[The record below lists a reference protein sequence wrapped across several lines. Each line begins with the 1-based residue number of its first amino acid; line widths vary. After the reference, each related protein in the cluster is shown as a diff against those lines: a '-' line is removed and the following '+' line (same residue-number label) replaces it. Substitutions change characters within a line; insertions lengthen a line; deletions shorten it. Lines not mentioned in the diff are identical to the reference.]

1 MTIFL
6 KDYYNYEILQ
16 SHNHQQKMLCS
27 NGKCGNNKNYEFQ
40 LRLCHHPAKTSLEV
54 QLPSQCLSFTI
65 CQVRKNLPILPE
77 NCYREKKPGPNLF
90 CHVCTELHSPGGSDT
105 VCLQCRRPGLEPW
118 AGEIP
123 QTRAWRPTPVFLP
136 AGSHGHFTL
145 YYTVKTADFCVN
157 TE

>member
-16 SHNHQQKMLCS
+16 SHNHQLKMLCS

-90 CHVCTELHSPGGSDT
+90 CYVCTELHSPGGSD
-105 VCLQCRRPGLEPW
+105 GYS
-118 AGEIP
+118 
-123 QTRAWRPTPVFLP
+123 LP
-136 AGSHGHFTL
+136 AVPETWARALGWGNPPDKSLATHSSILACRISWTL
-145 YYTVKTADFCVN
+145 YSLLHS
-157 TE
+157 